1 MGALSLPSGGTQSDK
16 PDGLSLRRL
25 TQATQSDQV
34 GPREAQGVTWAWRSR
49 AQLRWGNGKDL
60 QAEDTGGAKALGVK
74 ITMLL
79 WGGICLGCGI

>member
-1 MGALSLPSGGTQSDK
+1 MGVGALSLPSGGTQSDK
-16 PDGLSLRRL
+16 PDGLRRL

-34 GPREAQGVTWAWRSR
+34 GPREAQGVMCAWRSR

-74 ITMLL
+74 NTKLL

>member
-16 PDGLSLRRL
+16 PDGLRLL

-34 GPREAQGVTWAWRSR
+34 GLREAQGVMCAWKSR

-74 ITMLL
+74 NTKLL

>member
-1 MGALSLPSGGTQSDK
+1 MGVGALSLPSGGTQSDK
-16 PDGLSLRRL
+16 PDGLRRL

-34 GPREAQGVTWAWRSR
+34 GPREAQGVMCAWKSR

-74 ITMLL
+74 NTKLL